1 MLIPGYAYLRVN
13 SVNQKLLVAK
23 DQVNLLNLCRQ
34 YYAQSDNLSNIT
46 GDNQLPLNGK
56 PSGFELSQIYSWSG
70 ICFNRFFA
78 TLSAVFLGIT
88 SNKFDNQV
96 RLAVWVQLV
105 SETAAACE
113 TFHQCALKFADS
125 GNMLLKY
132 DWALD
137 HCIALLVSSYTGV
150 ENLFVSK

>member
-1 MLIPGYAYLRVN
+1 M
-13 SVNQKLLVAK
+13 NQKLLVVK
-23 DQVNLLNLCRQ
+23 DQVNLLNLCHQ
-34 YYAQSDNLSNIT
+34 YHAQSDNLSNIT

-70 ICFNRFFA
+70 ICLNSFFG

-113 TFHQCALKFADS
+113 TFHQDALKFADS
-125 GNMLLKY
+125 GNKLLKY
-132 DWALD
+132 DWTLD
-137 HCIALLVSSYTGV
+137 HCIALLVSSYNGV